1 MNDAFFHRDGDRLV
15 PTVATRGPWDL
26 RFQHGGPPTALLTAA
41 LLAQAGERFRLA
53 RVTAD
58 FLRPVPIAPLRVEVE
73 RPAVG
78 RSVQRATATLHAD
91 RPVLR
96 LQALFIR
103 DRPGAETPPEALA
116 LSAEPWPAPESCAPF
131 VFPFFAWDEGYHRGV
146 DMRLAGGAWGR
157 TPARFWAQPT
167 LPLVA
172 GEPTAPEAQ
181 VVLLADAE
189 SGMGP
194 PLDPDT
200 HTFANPDLTVLFTR
214 RPAAGW
220 LGFDLRAA
228 AGGAG
233 AGVAAAGIRDERG
246 PFGVSA
252 QTLVMA
258 ARS

>member
-1 MNDAFFHRDGDRLV
+1 MQDAFFHRDGDRLV

-41 LLAQAGERFRLA
+41 LMAQAGERFRLA
-53 RVTAD
+53 RITAD
-58 FLRPVPIAPLRVEVE
+58 FLRPVPITPLRVEVE
-73 RPAVG
+73 RPQVG
-78 RSVQRATATLHAD
+78 RTVQRATATLHAD

-96 LQALFIR
+96 VQALFIR
-103 DRPGAETPPEALA
+103 DQTGDASDPAALA
-116 LSAEPWPAPESCAPF
+116 HTPEPWPAPDACTPF

-146 DMRLAGGAWGR
+146 DMRLAGGTWGR
-157 TPARFWAQPT
+157 TPARFWARPT
-167 LPLVA
+167 LPLIA
-172 GEPTAPEAQ
+172 GETTAPEAR
-181 VVLLADAE
+181 VVLIADAE

-200 HTFANPDLTVLFTR
+200 HTFANPDLTVLFSR
-214 RPAAGW
+214 RPASGW

-233 AGVAAAGIRDERG
+233 AGVASAGIRDDHG

-252 QTLVMA
+252 QTLLVSP
-258 ARS
+258 RR